1 MNRSH
6 FLKSLLGVAL
16 IPFVPARKEPGLT
29 MDELCTMASELP
41 APNKLEPINLEYRM
55 FKRCIEHALSYKDN
69 REFEIF
75 NIDNKTVHIYWFYER
90 GNYFITVLVD
100 NDCVLST
107 GDKEDLYKYI
117 RGLYA

>member
-55 FKRCIEHALSYKDN
+55 LNVVLNTLLVIKIIGNLKFLILITRPFIFIGFMKG
-69 REFEIF
+69 EI
-75 NIDNKTVHIYWFYER
+75 ILLRY
-90 GNYFITVLVD
+90 L
-100 NDCVLST
+100 
-107 GDKEDLYKYI
+107 
-117 RGLYA
+117 